1 MTRQLLMTTIS
12 ALLLVA
18 SGAAVGFPQGNQGNL
33 AAHEY
38 AALATF
44 EHSVED
50 YMALQRRLARRTPP
64 LQVTADPARIL
75 IAVDSL
81 GRAIRL
87 ERSDARRGDVFTAPV
102 AKLFRQRITCALG
115 AFDTA
120 ALMREM
126 EEDGEG
132 DVPQLEVNAPFP
144 WNSGN
149 AMWPSMLV
157 ALPQLPEGLEYRF
170 VGADLVL
177 VDVRADLAVDIL
189 RGALLSER

>member
-1 MTRQLLMTTIS
+1 
-12 ALLLVA
+12 
-18 SGAAVGFPQGNQGNL
+18 
-33 AAHEY
+33 
-38 AALATF
+38 
-44 EHSVED
+44 
-50 YMALQRRLARRTPP
+50 
-64 LQVTADPARIL
+64 
-75 IAVDSL
+75 
-81 GRAIRL
+81 
-87 ERSDARRGDVFTAPV
+87 
-102 AKLFRQRITCALG
+102 
-115 AFDTA
+115 
-120 ALMREM
+120 MREM

-177 VDVRADLAVDIL
+177 VDVRADLVVDIL